1 MRSRDEAA
9 SASTSERRRV
19 AARATR
25 PREVMRDGPAPVL
38 ELDGGRVLEP
48 VAAPG
53 PGPAGT
59 RLRGLLVVV
68 DAAAVLLGWLLAV
81 GILVLFG
88 ATGDAAIGLELA
100 VLAVGV
106 VTAMIMIAS
115 QGLYLSRVC
124 GVRAVETARLGRA
137 AAVSVGAALIAAS
150 ALDVA
155 FSVVAAIFTLVVVWF
170 LLSACRG
177 VYGAWLRRARSQG
190 RFCRP
195 VVVIGTG
202 DEGYELNRLVDM
214 HPELGLRVEGVVGPR
229 LQLARWDGEV
239 EWLGEIEDAGDIVR
253 DAGANGVIV
262 AVSDLKPDDLN
273 RLTRELL
280 VMGIHVQLSS
290 GLRGIDQRRLRSLPL
305 AHEPLF
311 YLEPASL
318 SRWQLRV
325 KRVMDLAITSIVLV
339 LASPVLLVAALA
351 IKLGDGGPVLFKQ
364 VRVGRDGQTFK
375 VFKLRTMVPDA
386 ESRLVDLTF
395 QNEREDGPLFK
406 LTQDPRRT
414 KVGRILE
421 RTSLDELP
429 QLLNVL
435 RGDMS
440 LVGPRPALPHEV
452 AQFDDE
458 LQGRHRVLPG
468 ITGLWQVEGRENPA
482 FDVYRRLDLF
492 YVENWSV
499 GFDLAILLATLQ
511 SVLLRLAWSS
521 TSSSEPASLELS
533 PTLEVSPE
541 TSFS

>member
-9 SASTSERRRV
+9 SASTSERHRF
-19 AARATR
+19 ATR
-25 PREVMRDGPAPVL
+25 ANRPRDVLRDGPAPIH
-38 ELDGGRVLEP
+38 EIDAGRVLAP
-48 VAAPG
+48 VESTTG
-53 PGPAGT
+53 PTAT
-59 RLRGLLVVV
+59 HLRGLLVVV
-68 DAAAVLLGWLLAV
+68 DAVAVLVGWLLAT
-81 GILVLFG
+81 GILLLVG
-88 ATGDAAIGLELA
+88 ADAGAGIGEQLA
-100 VLAVGV
+100 VIAVGV
-106 VTAMIMIAS
+106 AIAMIMIAS

-137 AAVSVGAALIAAS
+137 AAVSVGAALLAAS

-155 FSVVAAIFTLVVVWF
+155 FGVAAAIVTLVVTWF

-177 VYGAWLRRARSQG
+177 IYGAWLRRARAHG

-202 DEGYELNRLVDM
+202 DEGYELHRLVDL
-214 HPELGLRVEGVVGPR
+214 HPELGLRVSGVIGPR
-229 LQLARWDGEV
+229 LSLARWDGEV
-239 EWLGEIEDAGDIVR
+239 EWLGEIADAGAALHAV
-253 DAGANGVIV
+253 GANGVIV
-262 AVSDLKPDDLN
+262 AVSDLAADDLN

-280 VMGIHVQLSS
+280 GMGIHIQLSS

-318 SRWQLRV
+318 SRWQLLT
-325 KRVMDLAITSIVLV
+325 KRVMDVALATVILV
-339 LASPVLLVAALA
+339 LMAPVLLIAAIA
-351 IKLGDGGPVLFKQ
+351 VKLGDGGPVFFRQ
-364 VRVGRDGQTFK
+364 TRVGRDGETFRL
-375 VFKLRTMVPDA
+375 FKLRTMVTDA
-386 ESRLVDLTF
+386 EERLVDLTF
-395 QNEREDGPLFK
+395 ANEREDGPLFK

-429 QLLNVL
+429 QLFNVL
-435 RGDMS
+435 RGEMS

-458 LQGRHRVLPG
+458 LRGRHRVLPG

-511 SVLLRLAWSS
+511 SVMLRLAWRSRSSSS
-521 TSSSEPASLELS
+521 TALLELS
-533 PTLEVSPE
+533 PALEVSPE
-541 TSFS
+541 TSYS